1 MKGID
6 SSYYFQEKKS
16 IEILLVL
23 ENENKINYLYTSNI
37 KYYRVKDPIIFK

>member
-1 MKGID
+1 MD

-23 ENENKINYLYTSNI
+23 ENENKINYLYILNI
-37 KYYRVKDPIIFK
+37 KYYRVKDPIIF